1 MTFTNIVHVMSR
13 LDVANKKTKK
23 KKKQR
28 ERQRLAEIFQRYS
41 MTVL

>member
-1 MTFTNIVHVMSR
+1 MTFTNIVSMSR
-13 LDVANKKTKK
+13 LDVANNKTKK

>member
-1 MTFTNIVHVMSR
+1 MTFTNIVSMSR
-13 LDVANKKTKK
+13 LDVANNKTKK

-28 ERQRLAEIFQRYS
+28 ERHRLAEIFQRYS